1 MANIQKSTDSSSLAE
16 VISIILDKGIVIDAW
31 ATVSLVGIQI
41 LSVEARVVIASVD
54 TYLKYASAIG
64 LTEGGS
70 TARAL
75 KNAATSAALPAATSV
90 AAAVPAT
97 AAMGV

>member
-16 VISIILDKGIVIDAW
+16 VVSIILDKGIVIDAW

-54 TYLKYASAIG
+54 TYLRYAEAIG
-64 LTEGGS
+64 RIEGGS

-75 KNAATSAALPAATSV
+75 KSSAALPTPAAQNV
-90 AAAVPAT
+90 AAPVPAA

>member
-54 TYLKYASAIG
+54 TYLKYAAAIG
-64 LTEGGS
+64 LTTGNN
-70 TARAL
+70 TL
-75 KNAATSAALPAATSV
+75 PKNAALPMPGATSV
-90 AAAVPAT
+90 VAPTPAV
-97 AAMGV
+97 AMGV

>member
-1 MANIQKSTDSSSLAE
+1 MAAITKSTDSSSLAE
-16 VISIILDKGIVIDAW
+16 VISIILDKGIVIDVW

-41 LSVEARVVIASVD
+41 LSVEARVVIASVE

-64 LTEGGS
+64 LTAGSSALSEG
-70 TARAL
+70 
-75 KNAATSAALPAATSV
+75 KNAALPMPAPAM
-90 AAAVPAT
+90 AAAGAPA

>member
-1 MANIQKSTDSSSLAE
+1 
-16 VISIILDKGIVIDAW
+16 VIDAW

-54 TYLKYASAIG
+54 TYLKYAAAIG

-75 KNAATSAALPAATSV
+75 KASAAALPAPTATNV
-90 AAAVPAT
+90 AAPVPA